1 MINKDT
7 KITLGWLAG
16 IIDGEGCIGL
26 YNIRPKSPIIR
37 PMICIVNTNEKLINE
52 VKSILDFYSIIYYAY
67 KYQNKNKAW
76 KPSYRVNIQSKQ
88 DCKKLLDLVGDYLVI
103 KKEQSN
109 IVLEFINRKDYN
121 YSEKILFLPNLIKDL
136 NKKGQYAFSNSI

>member
-1 MINKDT
+1 MKIMINKDT

-76 KPSYRVNIQSKQ
+76 KPSYRVNLIYKFFISI
-88 DCKKLLDLVGDYLVI
+88 YNTNHW
-103 KKEQSN
+103 SN
-109 IVLEFINRKDYN
+109 DW
-121 YSEKILFLPNLIKDL
+121 
-136 NKKGQYAFSNSI
+136 